1 MDMHQIHRRKQRILG
16 KNLVVRRIAEVMPLD
31 DVAPIQAAPR
41 LLPVH
46 IRHPVA
52 IKIIG
57 QPELIQI
64 DGFIPHGQIRA
75 LRPVLR
81 HKAVIIN
88 HQLRARPL
96 RCGHRVRQH
105 RRLNRVV
112 RIDKRDILAPRDVQP
127 RVSRRG
133 KTAVRLVHLTDARV
147 LRGVFRH
154 DSRAVVL
161 RAVIHQNQLKILEG
175 LRKDAVKAPRQIRL
189 HLIDRYDHT
198 DAAHSFSSTPARY
211 RAIIP

>member
-1 MDMHQIHRRKQRILG
+1 M
-16 KNLVVRRIAEVMPLD
+16 
-31 DVAPIQAAPR
+31 
-41 LLPVH
+41 
-46 IRHPVA
+46 
-52 IKIIG
+52 G
-57 QPELIQI
+57 QSELIQI

-75 LRPVLR
+75 LRPILR
-81 HKAVIIN
+81 HEAIIIN

-96 RCGHRVRQH
+96 RRGHRVRQH

-112 RIDKRDILAPRDVQP
+112 RIDQRDILAPRDVQP

-133 KTAVRLVHLTDARV
+133 KAAVRLVHLTDARV

-161 RAVIHQNQLKILEG
+161 RAVIHQNQLKILES

-189 HLIDRYDHT
+189 HLIDRHDHT